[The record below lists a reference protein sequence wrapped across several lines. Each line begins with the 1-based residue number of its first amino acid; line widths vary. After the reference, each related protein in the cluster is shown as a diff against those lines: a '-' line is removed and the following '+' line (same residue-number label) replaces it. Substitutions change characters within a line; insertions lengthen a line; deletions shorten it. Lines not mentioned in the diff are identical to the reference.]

1 MLKKLSSVAAL
12 LILSGIALGAEN
24 AKSSIDSFA
33 PVNGENL
40 TADGRAMFHYKASD
54 NQTNVQV
61 MLDDFTPNTTYDIQF
76 VSPTMGEAAGC
87 DVITTDS
94 QGRAHYKISLSGN
107 WTDAG
112 IGILLSSD
120 CSFSEDEYRAV
131 SN

>member
-1 MLKKLSSVAAL
+1 MLKKLLSVVAIL
-12 LILSGIALGAEN
+12 MLSGMALGADN

-33 PVNGENL
+33 AVNGENP

-54 NQTNVQV
+54 DSTNVQV
-61 MLDDFTPNTTYDIQF
+61 MLDDFTPNTVYDIQF
-76 VSPTMGEAAGC
+76 VSGTMGEASGC

-94 QGRAHYKISLSGN
+94 QGRAHYKITLSGN

-112 IGILLSSD
+112 IGILISSD
-120 CSFSEDEYRAV
+120 CSFSDDEYRAV